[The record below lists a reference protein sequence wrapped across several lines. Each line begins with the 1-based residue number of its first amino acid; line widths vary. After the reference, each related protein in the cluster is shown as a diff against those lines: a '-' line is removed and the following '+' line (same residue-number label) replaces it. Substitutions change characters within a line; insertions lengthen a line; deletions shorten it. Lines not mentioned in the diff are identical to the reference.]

1 MLNKIKIFGWRACQN
16 ILPTRDNLARRKIIE
31 DDKCLLCTRCVE
43 SRIHVLWECGVEQD
57 IWVGSLVKLQRYT
70 LGQHDVVQLFQEL
83 LSRLHTTEFELFL
96 VQAWL
101 IWNQRIVMNHRR
113 KLKDPKWLNKRA
125 ADYLDDFRQAQD
137 LLQILET
144 NMGTRVWQ
152 PPPNSMF
159 ELELCCCYF
168 SRLKLL
174 RCGCNG
180 PQQEG

>member
-1 MLNKIKIFGWRACQN
+1 MDGE
-16 ILPTRDNLARRKIIE
+16 LAKTY
-31 DDKCLLCTRCVE
+31 CLLETILQEGRLLRMISVCYVPGVSNQGSMCYGNV
-43 SRIHVLWECGVEQD
+43 GVEQD